1 MFRTDGIYSLT
12 EFQRNARAHLERLR
26 KSGHPEIL
34 TVNGQAQVIVQD
46 AAAYQKLVDQ
56 LEAIEGIR
64 EGLASMKHGEGR
76 NIDAFFEGFEQKH
89 TTKR

>member
-26 KSGHPEIL
+26 KSGQPEIL
-34 TVNGQAQVIVQD
+34 TVNGQAQVVVQD

-64 EGLASMKHGEGR
+64 EGLASMKRGEGR
-76 NIDAFFEGFEQKH
+76 SIDAFFEEFEQKH